1 MTNTDIEFSKSII
14 GGLNY
19 LMIEAENSQ
28 NMQIARLLKIC
39 LRDVCLIIEGKSKKD
54 GDTEQIMCSDLM
66 IAIGFLTKYASIK
79 DEKLKQDI
87 LKEIETVHNSF
98 TNWKH

>member
-19 LMIEAENSQ
+19 LMMEAENSQ

-39 LRDVCLIIEGKSKKD
+39 LKDVCLVIEGKSNKD
-54 GDTEQIMCSDLM
+54 GSTEQVLCSDLM
-66 IAIGFLTKYASIK
+66 TAISFLTKYASIK
-79 DEKLKQDI
+79 DEALKQDI
-87 LKEIETVHNSF
+87 LKEIETVHNTF
-98 TNWKH
+98 TSWRH